1 MKIKPVILC
10 GGSGTRLFPGLKN
23 FPTKQFID
31 FGGWTLF
38 EKTLDRIVTKE
49 FDTPIIS
56 TNEKYVNFVVKAL
69 RKKKITK
76 YKIVLEPSK
85 KNTAAAMIC
94 SSLLDEVKLNQPIL
108 FLPSDHFIRQKKI
121 FNKILLSNQ
130 KNLSSKNIFI
140 FGVKPKNSSSNYGYL
155 VNKKINKN
163 FNKVINFIEKPK
175 KILAQKLIKNKALWN
190 SGIVLARK
198 DSIINNTKKKQKHL
212 FLYCLKSLKKVNQ
225 NKKIIR
231 LNKNFFDRI
240 TSLSFDFA
248 ILEKVEEINSIPLNI
263 SWSDLGSWS
272 EIFKILKSQIKKNQI
287 KKNTFYRP
295 WGFYKNYFRSKKFL
309 LKELTINPKSSISL
323 QKHHHRAE
331 HWTITNGKP
340 KITIGKSSFF
350 RNIDESVFVPKG
362 SVHRIENIYK
372 KPVKIIE
379 AQLGNTLKE
388 NDIVRYKDIYG
399 RVK

>member
-85 KNTAAAMIC
+85 KNTAAAIIC

-248 ILEKVEEINSIPLNI
+248 ILEKVKEINSIPLNI

-350 RNIDESVFVPKG
+350 RNIDESVFIPQG